1 MRPQILQHSGWQAT
15 MLQNHWRILFIFQQ
29 VVGTSSS
36 VFRCHKYSFFNK
48 ICNITKCSSLWS
60 LGHLRPLWCS
70 QFAFKSIPQAI
81 YNLDLPFIHWNLSM
95 SLPEIRLLDNSI
107 DSCLCMKYRS
117 LHCLQKPLINPCILP
132 SRWRTSDN
140 MFIKRELFHV
150 NSAQV
155 GCCHIYIG
163 LITIIFLHKNSSMK
177 RKNKLFASYFEENK
191 TSILIIAWHLS
202 GGNSIGKLE
211 FSKLS
216 FIGRYG
222 LVRKFAKF
230 VRLSKV

>member
-95 SLPEIRLLDNSI
+95 SLPEIRLSWQL
-107 DSCLCMKYRS
+107 YRQLS
-117 LHCLQKPLINPCILP
+117 LHEVSQPSLSSKTTHQPLYLAFKMTNLRQYVYQAGIIPCKLCP
-132 SRWRTSDN
+132 SR
-140 MFIKRELFHV
+140 MLP
-150 NSAQV
+150 
-155 GCCHIYIG
+155 YI
-163 LITIIFLHKNSSMK
+163 SVS
-177 RKNKLFASYFEENK
+177 
-191 TSILIIAWHLS
+191 
-202 GGNSIGKLE
+202 
-211 FSKLS
+211 
-216 FIGRYG
+216 
-222 LVRKFAKF
+222 
-230 VRLSKV
+230 